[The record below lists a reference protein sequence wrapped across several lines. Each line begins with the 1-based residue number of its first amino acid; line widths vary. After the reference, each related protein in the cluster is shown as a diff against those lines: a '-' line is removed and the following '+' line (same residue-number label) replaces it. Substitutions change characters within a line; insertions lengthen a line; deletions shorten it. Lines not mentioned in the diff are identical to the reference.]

1 MFGIVKST
9 PAPDAGYRLLLDD
22 LNRTKND
29 LDFAYANFQNVVEP
43 DLIDAYIYEVNAM
56 QLKYK
61 FLLRRLKQKQRI
73 LMRRI
78 LWKYLTP
85 ENFHLIVLFHTSYPH
100 IPAGYC
106 ALRVLRYPAL
116 RPRRMPDTNRSE
128 LFCMGNAVTALLI
141 HTAHQLSSAIGIKR
155 IKL

>member
-1 MFGIVKST
+1 
-9 PAPDAGYRLLLDD
+9 
-22 LNRTKND
+22 
-29 LDFAYANFQNVVEP
+29 
-43 DLIDAYIYEVNAM
+43 
-56 QLKYK
+56 
-61 FLLRRLKQKQRI
+61 
-73 LMRRI
+73 MRRI

-85 ENFHLIVLFHTSYPH
+85 EIFHLIVLSIRHTPH

-106 ALRVLRYPAL
+106 ALRVLGIL
-116 RPRRMPDTNRSE
+116 LCDLTEGLIQNRSE